1 MGDQGPLIRE
11 WVEAWGRAGP
21 PLEAERRERVR
32 RTDTA
37 RDLRAFTGMT
47 RAALEAS
54 PPAQWSGLVE
64 QQAWFQRVR
73 QGP

>member
-1 MGDQGPLIRE
+1 MADQRPLIRE

-21 PLEAERRERVR
+21 ALEAERRERIR

-37 RDLRAFTGMT
+37 RDLRAFSGMA
-47 RAALEAS
+47 RAALEVS
-54 PPAQWSGLVE
+54 PPAPWSGLVE

-73 QGP
+73 QRP